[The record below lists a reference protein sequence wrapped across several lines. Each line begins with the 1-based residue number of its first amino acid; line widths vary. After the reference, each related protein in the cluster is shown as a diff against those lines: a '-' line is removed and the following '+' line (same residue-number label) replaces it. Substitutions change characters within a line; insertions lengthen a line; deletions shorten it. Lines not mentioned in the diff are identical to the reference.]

1 MGVNQDKRANINWE
15 EYRLNLLRETIVDTS
30 ETEADK
36 IKRIKHLEANNEEWF
51 AYYFPNYYKN
61 KPAAFQVKASNRL
74 LDAETKRWYEV
85 RAWSRGLAK
94 TTRAMMEFTKMAM
107 TGKIRTTLILSNSYD
122 NAERLSKPYKINL
135 ESNSRLIND
144 YGIQEKPGN
153 WQEGE
158 FITRKGWSV
167 RSVGA
172 GQSPRGTKNEAIR
185 PDSILFDD
193 MDTDEETRNPDR
205 IKDKWAWVEGSV
217 IPTVDISGTIII
229 LFCGNV
235 IAKYCCITEAMKR
248 ADKVEVINIRDNKEK
263 SAWPEKN
270 SEEDIDYI
278 LSKLSYAAAQQEYFN
293 NPVREGSV
301 FKNITWGEVP
311 ILNKFLFLVAYGDP
325 AQSNKENKDGS
336 YKAIP
341 LIGQLDG
348 KFYIITCFLEQ
359 VKNSRFITWYYDL
372 EEYIEGKTQL
382 YNYIEN
388 NSLQDPFYEQVLSP
402 LLYAEGAARGHYVH
416 VSPDERKKPDKFAR
430 IEGNLEQMNRTGRLI
445 FNIAEKDNP
454 HMLRLEEQFKA
465 VDPKLS
471 AHVDGPDAV
480 EGGVWIINNKIAA
493 MAPIRIGE
501 RKNHSKRY

>member
-15 EYRLNLLRETIVDTS
+15 EYRLNLLRETTIDVA

-36 IKRIKHLEANNEEWF
+36 LKRVKHLEAHNEEWF

-61 KPAAFQVKASNRL
+61 KPASFQVKASNRL
-74 LDAETKRWYEV
+74 LDPETKRWYEV
-85 RAWSRGLAK
+85 RAWSRGLSK

-144 YGIQEKPGN
+144 YGLQEKPGN

-167 RSVGA
+167 RAVGA
-172 GQSPRGTKNEAIR
+172 GQSPRGTKNEETR

-193 MDTDEETRNPDR
+193 MDTDEETRNPER

-248 ADKVEVINIRDNKEK
+248 ADKVEVINIRDKNGK

-293 NPVREGSV
+293 NPVREGTV

-311 ILNKFLFLVAYGDP
+311 HLGKFLFLVAYGDP

-348 KFYIITCFLEQ
+348 KFYIINCFLEQ
-359 VKNSRFITWYYDL
+359 VKNSKFITWYYDI
-372 EEYIEGKTQL
+372 EEYIKGKTQL

-402 LLYAEGAARGHYVH
+402 LMYAEGAARGHYIH

-430 IEGNLEQMNRTGRLI
+430 IEGNLEPLNRTGRLI

>member
-1 MGVNQDKRANINWE
+1 
-15 EYRLNLLRETIVDTS
+15 
-30 ETEADK
+30 
-36 IKRIKHLEANNEEWF
+36 
-51 AYYFPNYYKN
+51 
-61 KPAAFQVKASNRL
+61 
-74 LDAETKRWYEV
+74 
-85 RAWSRGLAK
+85 
-94 TTRAMMEFTKMAM
+94 
-107 TGKIRTTLILSNSYD
+107 
-122 NAERLSKPYKINL
+122 
-135 ESNSRLIND
+135 
-144 YGIQEKPGN
+144 
-153 WQEGE
+153 
-158 FITRKGWSV
+158 
-167 RSVGA
+167 
-172 GQSPRGTKNEAIR
+172 
-185 PDSILFDD
+185 
-193 MDTDEETRNPDR
+193 MDTDEETRNPER

-229 LFCGNV
+229 LFCGNI

-248 ADKVEVINIRDNKEK
+248 ADKVEVINIRDKNGK

-293 NPVREGSV
+293 NPVREGTV

-311 ILNKFLFLVAYGDP
+311 HLGKFLFLVAYGDP

-348 KFYIITCFLEQ
+348 KFYIINCFLEQ
-359 VKNSRFITWYYDL
+359 VKNSKFITWYYDI
-372 EEYIEGKTQL
+372 EEYIQGKTQL

-402 LLYAEGAARGHYVH
+402 LMYAEGAAREHYVH

-430 IEGNLEQMNRTGRLI
+430 IEGNLEPLNRTGRLI